1 LQAAAYIRDADLRF
15 KSSKVRVVAHKNHPK
30 IELVGLTIGP
40 LKEGESYEL
49 PLWVAL
55 ELGRR
60 GITRVVDDCILD
72 PSKLHKIHWR
82 EKMQSP
88 SSLSALPQD
97 FYPKLRL
104 LISELRA
111 RADEGPEGAREY
123 VKVLNY
129 SKDIVNC
136 RVRKVVSMALA
147 RVEPTRALRNLTV
160 EERMLYEEVRRLVEE
175 WRRRILEVK

>member
-1 LQAAAYIRDADLRF
+1 
-15 KSSKVRVVAHKNHPK
+15 
-30 IELVGLTIGP
+30 
-40 LKEGESYEL
+40 
-49 PLWVAL
+49 
-55 ELGRR
+55 
-60 GITRVVDDCILD
+60 
-72 PSKLHKIHWR
+72 
-82 EKMQSP
+82 MQSP

-111 RADEGPEGAREY
+111 RTNEGPEGAREY

-175 WRRRILEVK
+175 WRRRILEVE